1 MKTKFTIL
9 LISVVFFIYTTDAQ
23 TLTVLPCQT
32 EQEVIDLV
40 DSMLLG
46 NIVSEYKTNIA
57 FTGDPQAVG
66 YYTNGYIL
74 GFENSTGMV
83 MTTGLADLVDEA
95 NVCNSD
101 ANARVDN
108 NGIEEEPDL
117 ALLGNGSVHDACIVE
132 FDVYFTADSMSLN
145 YVFASE
151 EYHDY
156 VTSYFNDVFGFFLS
170 GTGISG
176 NYSNSADL
184 LNIVPPDVAQFVS
197 VHSVNFGEGGK
208 TCTGKP
214 LGCNNCQYLIDN
226 SQQTDPGFGQI
237 VYDAY
242 TIPMQGTHYVTPKN
256 WYHVKL
262 SISDIGD
269 AVFDSGVFLEKN
281 FLLQYYATSNHAVG
295 NKAFR
300 VYPIPAKEVLH
311 IEFPV
316 NDQHRIVL
324 KNMQG
329 RVVTDQTTSVEKY
342 SLPVK
347 NIPQGLYL
355 LKISGK
361 DFVKQI
367 KIVIE

>member
-132 FDVYFTADSMSLN
+132 FDVYLTADSMSLN

-170 GTGISG
+170 GIGISG
-176 NYSNSADL
+176 SYSNSADL
-184 LNIVPPDVAQFVS
+184 LNLVPPDAAQFVS
-197 VHSVNFGEGGK
+197 VHSVNFSGGGK

-214 LGCNNCQYLIDN
+214 TGCNNCQFLIDN

-262 SISDIGD
+262 AISDIGD

-281 FLLQYYATSNHAVG
+281 FLLQYYTSSNG
-295 NKAFR
+295 ENKNNAAR
-300 VYPIPAKEVLH
+300 IYPNPVCDVLH
-311 IEFPV
+311 IELPESGQY
-316 NDQHRIVL
+316 NITLENLQE
-324 KNMQG
+324 
-329 RVVTDQTTSVEKY
+329 RVVVNKTMKSKKDN
-342 SLPVK
+342 LPVK

-355 LKISGK
+355 LKITGNNYTG
-361 DFVKQI
+361 QI
-367 KIVIE
+367 KVIIE